1 MSTKLVALA
10 VIAASAV
17 MLTAVAAAGPAAKKQ
32 RVAITAV
39 KGNHNAFRLQP
50 LQTGPVAGDSGSAAF
65 CCWTERVVTRDGQRI
80 EVNDPLDTLVG
91 KHGTLVLRTRIEW
104 VNAGNDYTVGTG
116 TWKVVRGTGVYEHI
130 KGSGRQAGL
139 WNANEVLS
147 WRLEGYL
154 RPS

>member
-1 MSTKLVALA
+1 
-10 VIAASAV
+10 
-17 MLTAVAAAGPAAKKQ
+17 
-32 RVAITAV
+32 
-39 KGNHNAFRLQP
+39 
-50 LQTGPVAGDSGSAAF
+50 
-65 CCWTERVVTRDGQRI
+65 VVTRDGQRI